1 MNKVYQKSQDLP
13 LDILKNLD
21 AVLVLGGGVPS
32 SVDEPPIYVQ
42 KRCDDAAKVVKIYT
56 EESIS
61 KDSVLPILTLS
72 AGTAHL
78 PQLMS
83 ADGAPVWESTSSAAY
98 LQKRHGIVN
107 VYVETTSYDTIG
119 NAYYTRTS
127 HTDVNGWRRLLII
140 TNEVCGGVNFLSG
153 AVSFPPATCLR
164 LNLIL
169 YFIYQFHMKRTK
181 AIFDWIFGI
190 GDNGYELCYLESEN
204 TGLTEKG
211 LEARRL
217 HEAKGEQ
224 SVLNNLAPQHI
235 TLKEVWKFLNE
246 KHDLY
251 TALKLADRARQAH
264 GDNRANKG
272 ESRSDLLKESYGAK

>member
-1 MNKVYQKSQDLP
+1 MNKAYQKSQDIP

-140 TNEVCGGVNFLSG
+140 TNE
-153 AVSFPPATCLR
+153 
-164 LNLIL
+164 
-169 YFIYQFHMKRTK
+169 FHMKRTK